1 MKRDLLLRGLWL
13 AGAFAFAGQ
22 WVYAQRAGV
31 DARSHDRYAHDVRGL
46 QALDARLN
54 EQVMQSRQSLVTH
67 YDDLAHTVVA
77 LRELHGRLETPP
89 AFLPSADR
97 DAVVAAVHASN
108 ETLGEK
114 ARLVEA
120 FKSQN
125 AVFRNSARFFPVA
138 TEQLRDRLRADPQA
152 ASVAPLAN
160 EVLISVLHHLQL
172 PSAEQL
178 TRAKEASLALRTAQ
192 VPASYER
199 DKEIV
204 LVHAATAL
212 ERSSKL
218 ADLTNAVLTSSTPAA
233 AEKLDSSYT
242 RGVQAATVA
251 SERRS
256 GFMFATLL
264 AAVGLMAADFVL
276 RYRRAARVDRETAAK
291 LAAANEA
298 LLREKERETELVDL
312 KSRFVS
318 MTSHEFR
325 TPLAVILSSAEL
337 LEAYGE
343 RWTPTKRSDH
353 YTRIKGAVGNMR
365 ELLDAV
371 LVIGRSDAGKL
382 ECNPGPLDVARFVR
396 ESVDAV
402 ASTSLRHELRC
413 EIAEPLP
420 AAEIDEKLAVHVLTN
435 LLSNAVKY
443 SPAGG
448 PVDIKAKADE
458 GDLVL
463 EVTDRG
469 IGISK
474 DDQVRLFES
483 FHRGKNVGTIPGTGL
498 GLAVV
503 KRAVIAHGG
512 SISVRSEEGEGTT
525 FVVRLP
531 VFHTAEPEADESDQ
545 RAATRTPSRSEPE
558 TTVV

>member
-1 MKRDLLLRGLWL
+1 
-13 AGAFAFAGQ
+13 
-22 WVYAQRAGV
+22 
-31 DARSHDRYAHDVRGL
+31 AHDVRSL

-67 YDDLAHTVVA
+67 YDDLAHTVTS
-77 LRELHGRLETPP
+77 LRELHQSLEKPP
-89 AFLPSADR
+89 AFLPSADQGTVAG
-97 DAVVAAVHASN
+97 AVKASA
-108 ETLGEK
+108 EALADKT
-114 ARLVEA
+114 RLVEA

-138 TEQLRDRLRADPQA
+138 TELFRDRLRADPEGS
-152 ASVAPLAN
+152 SVAPLAN
-160 EVLISVLHHLQL
+160 EVLISVLHYVQL
-172 PSAEQL
+172 PSDEQL
-178 TRAKEASLALRTAQ
+178 ARAKQATEALRTAA
-192 VPASYER
+192 VPSSFER

-204 LVHAATAL
+204 LVHAATVL

-218 ADLTNAVLTSSTPAA
+218 ADLTNAVLTASTPEAAVNVDASYARGVHAA
-233 AEKLDSSYT
+233 A
-242 RGVQAATVA
+242 VAA
-251 SERRS
+251 ERRS
-256 GFMFATLL
+256 SFMFTTLL
-264 AAVGLMAADFVL
+264 AAVGLMAADFVS
-276 RYRRAARVDRETAAK
+276 RYRRAARVDREIAAK
-291 LAAANEA
+291 LSAANEA

-353 YTRIKGAVGNMR
+353 YMRIKGAVGNMR

-382 ECNPGPLDVARFVR
+382 ECNPGPMDLARFVR
-396 ESVDAV
+396 ESVEAV

-413 EIAEPLP
+413 EIAESLP
-420 AAEIDEKLAVHVLTN
+420 EAEIDEKLAVHVLTN

-448 PVDIKAKADE
+448 PVDVKVKADRA
-458 GDLVL
+458 DLVL

-503 KRAVIAHGG
+503 KRAVDAHGG
-512 SISVRSEEGEGTT
+512 TIAVRSEEGEGTT

-531 VFHTAEPEADESDQ
+531 VFRPDEPPPAKLDQ
-545 RAATRTPSRSEPE
+545 RDAVRTPSRPEPE
-558 TTVV
+558 TSVV

>member
-13 AGAFAFAGQ
+13 TGALAFAGQ

-31 DARSHDRYAHDVRGL
+31 DARLHDRYAHDVRSL

-67 YDDLAHTVVA
+67 YDDLAHTVTA
-77 LRELHGRLETPP
+77 LRELHQALEKPP
-89 AFLPSADR
+89 AFLPSADQSTVAS
-97 DAVVAAVHASN
+97 AVEQSAQALAD
-108 ETLGEK
+108 K
-114 ARLVEA
+114 ARLVEE

-138 TEQLRDRLRADPQA
+138 TEQLRDRLRSDPEGVA
-152 ASVAPLAN
+152 VAPLAN
-160 EVLISVLHHLQL
+160 EVLISVLHYVQL
-172 PSAEQL
+172 PSEEQL
-178 TRAKEASLALRTAQ
+178 GRAKQATVALRKAQ
-192 VPASYER
+192 IPAAFER

-204 LVHAATAL
+204 LVHAATVL

-218 ADLTNAVLTSSTPAA
+218 AGLTNAVLTASTPEAA
-233 AEKLDSSYT
+233 VGVDSSYG
-242 RGVQAATVA
+242 RGVHAATVA
-251 SERRS
+251 AERRS
-256 GFMFATLL
+256 GFMFTTLL

-298 LLREKERETELVDL
+298 LVREKERETELVDL

-382 ECNPGPLDVARFVR
+382 ECNPGPMDLARFVR
-396 ESVDAV
+396 ESVEAV

-413 EIAEPLP
+413 QIAEGLP
-420 AAEIDEKLAVHVLTN
+420 EAEIDEKLAVHVLTN

-448 PVDIKAKADE
+448 PVDVKVKAD
-458 GDLVL
+458 GADLVL

-474 DDQVRLFES
+474 DDQARLFES

-503 KRAVIAHGG
+503 KRAVDAHHG

-531 VFHTAEPEADESDQ
+531 VFPPEQPSPEDDDQ
-545 RAATRTPSRSEPE
+545 RDAVRTTSRSAPE
-558 TTVV
+558 TSAV